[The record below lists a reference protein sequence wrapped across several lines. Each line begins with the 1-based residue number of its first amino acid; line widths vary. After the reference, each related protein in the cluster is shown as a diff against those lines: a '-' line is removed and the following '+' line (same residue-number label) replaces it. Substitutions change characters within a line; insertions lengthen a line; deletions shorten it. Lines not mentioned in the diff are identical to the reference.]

1 MHPAPGRL
9 AAALLL
15 AAGCVS
21 AGAAP
26 ADTLEQ
32 RLKACTPCHGA
43 QGREGRDAY
52 YPRIAGKPETY
63 LYNQLLNFRDGRRQ
77 YAPMTALLEH
87 LPDVYLREIAA
98 YFARQP
104 VPAPAPQ
111 PTRLPSEVL
120 EHGRR
125 LATAGDPARDLP
137 ACAACHGNGLEGR
150 GPAIPGLNGLPRDYI
165 NAQLGA
171 WRDGLR
177 RADAPD
183 CMATIARRMTPQDV
197 SSVSAWLSSRPASTG
212 TPDPRNAPPMPMRC
226 GSALPPD
233 AGGAQ

>member
-1 MHPAPGRL
+1 MRFAAGRL

-15 AAGCVS
+15 AAGCAS

-26 ADTLEQ
+26 VDTLEQ
-32 RLKACTPCHGA
+32 RLKACTPCHGV

-52 YPRIAGKPETY
+52 YPRIAGKPEAY
-63 LYNQLLNFRDGRRQ
+63 LYRQLLNFRDGRRH
-77 YAPMTALLEH
+77 YAPMTALLDH
-87 LPDVYLREIAA
+87 LPDAYLREIAA

-104 VPAPAPQ
+104 APAPAPQ
-111 PTRLPSEVL
+111 PTRHPIEVL

-125 LATAGDPARDLP
+125 LATLGDPGRDLP
-137 ACAACHGNGLEGR
+137 ACAACHGSGLEGR
-150 GPAIPGLNGLPRDYI
+150 APAIPGLTGLPRDYI

-183 CMATIARRMTPQDV
+183 CMATIAHRMTPQDV
-197 SSVSAWLSSRPASTG
+197 SAVSAWLSSRPASTG
-212 TPDPRNAPPMPMRC
+212 KVDPRSAPPMPMPC
-226 GSALPPD
+226 GSAPPSET
-233 AGGAQ
+233 GGAR